1 MEVESLRHLFTSVG
15 KEVIVFFDQG
25 EYDYIKVNVTSQDLV
40 LLLSYKGESKEAI
53 NILKDLQYHSAKTMV
68 MTQSSNNSMA
78 KLADY
83 QLYVPT
89 ESIRTPTKRTY
100 EISTTFYFIIDQLFY
115 DYCLAMEQKNEL
127 TRTCRKLKSAIIR
140 NRMVDFPFLN
150 EDKSAYSYNI
160 QEIADSCHV
169 STTSVFRLCKKLGLT
184 GFSELK
190 AVLKYAKQEATL
202 IVRRDFQELYHQVV
216 DYIARFDTEKS

>member
-1 MEVESLRHLFTSVG
+1 MIFH
-15 KEVIVFFDQG
+15 
-25 EYDYIKVNVTSQDLV
+25 
-40 LLLSYKGESKEAI
+40 
-53 NILKDLQYHSAKTMV
+53 
-68 MTQSSNNSMA
+68 
-78 KLADY
+78 
-83 QLYVPT
+83 
-89 ESIRTPTKRTY
+89 
-100 EISTTFYFIIDQLFY
+100 
-115 DYCLAMEQKNEL
+115 
-127 TRTCRKLKSAIIR
+127 
-140 NRMVDFPFLN
+140 FLN

-216 DYIARFDTEKS
+216 DYIARFDTEKILKTLRRADRIYLLARTDLELRLAKDFQRIFFPLGKTVIILPSYQALLSHKQGLDHQILWVFQLDSPEDFPLELQSPQWMASIFLVLISDFKETHILSDEHLYIPNLSQKQLIPTGHITPYSLAIEILYLKLQLT